1 MNTFKTIFPQHTETE
16 NEHWKKK
23 SKKKKKILLSH
34 QALPRFSSIYVVRF
48 SKCSIRH
55 SPLVAC
61 LHFPFILVFHRN
73 YEFYSNKNRAFSFGD
88 SLLETIF
95 TDFKDLWEENMFI
108 LDRSWYFSMS
118 HRNLSKSFFLQKQNK
133 LEEWRLSNLKLI
145 NCTGFLED
153 FLKNAA

>member
-23 SKKKKKILLSH
+23 SKKKKILLSP
-34 QALPRFSSIYVVRF
+34 QALPLYSSIYVMRF

-118 HRNLSKSFFLQKQNK
+118 HRNFSKSFFLQKQNK

-153 FLKNAA
+153 FLRNAA